1 MYVCRIYVLL
11 DIIKTY
17 IDEALTFITE
27 DMIQYYE
34 LKRNTFSK
42 IFEPF
47 LHKTF
52 SPNTFSIK
60 ISSKNAETVF
70 H

>member
-1 MYVCRIYVLL
+1 MRKVYVRIRVLCVIGL
-11 DIIKTY
+11 NKTC

-47 LHKTF
+47 LH
-52 SPNTFSIK
+52 
-60 ISSKNAETVF
+60 
-70 H
+70 